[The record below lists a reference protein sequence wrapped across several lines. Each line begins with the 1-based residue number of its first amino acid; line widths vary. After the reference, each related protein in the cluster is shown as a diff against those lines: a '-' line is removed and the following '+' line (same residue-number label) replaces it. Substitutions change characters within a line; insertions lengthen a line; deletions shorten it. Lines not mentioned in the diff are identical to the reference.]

1 MKVNRTL
8 EIEKFDT
15 AADITKE
22 RDTQSFTRLVTP
34 VILTRDGGRRR
45 GRQGGGQDQ

>member
-8 EIEKFDT
+8 GIEKFDT

-34 VILTRDGGRRR
+34 VILARDGGR

>member
-45 GRQGGGQDQ
+45 QGGGQDQ

>member
-1 MKVNRTL
+1 MKVNRTIG
-8 EIEKFDT
+8 IEKFDT
-15 AADITKE
+15 AVDITKE

-45 GRQGGGQDQ
+45 QGGGQDQ

>member
-1 MKVNRTL
+1 MKVNSTKG
-8 EIEKFDT
+8 IEKFDT
-15 AADITKE
+15 AAADITKE

-34 VILTRDGGRRR
+34 VILTRDGGR